1 MRVSRRAQSAVRRR
15 AGSLRMRVLAGLG
28 MAVLAAAVVAACSGV
43 RDGGSSGP
51 DLGGRQVTVAVENSY
66 LPFSYINAATGE
78 AEGWDYDLLAEMCA
92 RLNCEPVF
100 VPIPWEPT
108 LATVGRGDID
118 MAANGIVINVERDK
132 IVDYADSYSSARQY
146 LFVRTEEDR
155 FSGPDDLAAGDYVLA
170 AQVSTVNSAKAVE
183 LVGEDRVVTFAHFGD
198 AVAAVADGEADA
210 FLHLLKDGQELMGP
224 HADAVRIAGEP
235 VAQLDYGFIF
245 AEGSDLVAPFNEA
258 LAAMKADGTLAE
270 LNDRYFGPSFSVT
283 PADIAPPVYNDPP
296 TP

>member
-1 MRVSRRAQSAVRRR
+1 
-15 AGSLRMRVLAGLG
+15 MRVLARLGLPVLAAVG
-28 MAVLAAAVVAACSGV
+28 VAVLAVAVVACSGV
-43 RDGGSSGP
+43 RDSGSSVP

-100 VPIPWEPT
+100 VPIPWAPT

-118 MAANGIVINVERDK
+118 MAANGIVINAERDK

-146 LFVRTEEDR
+146 LFVRTDEDR
-155 FSGPDDLAAGDYVLA
+155 FSGPDDLADGDYVVA

-270 LNDRYFGPSFSVT
+270 LNDRYFGPSFSIT

>member
-1 MRVSRRAQSAVRRR
+1 MQVNGRAESAVRLRR
-15 AGSLRMRVLAGLG
+15 GLLRMRVLTGLG
-28 MAVLAAAVVAACSGV
+28 LAALAAVVVACSGV

-51 DLGGRQVTVAVENSY
+51 DLGGREVTVAVENSY

-100 VPIPWEPT
+100 VPIPWAPT

-118 MAANGIVINVERDK
+118 MAANGIVINAERDK
-132 IVDYADSYSSARQY
+132 VVDYADSYSSARQY
-146 LFVRTEEDR
+146 LFVRVDEDR
-155 FSGPDDLAAGDYVLA
+155 FSGPEDLAEGDYVVA
-170 AQVSTVNSAKAVE
+170 AQVSTVNSTKAVE

-270 LNDRYFGPSFSVT
+270 LNDRYFGPSFSIT